1 MKLVVSSI
9 VLAVAFLGGM
19 ASATADD
26 RTQKY
31 RSGGCE
37 VERKYGDT
45 GKYESKGRMQAWPR
59 RRAPLLRRREQ
70 GGIQAQRLRGQARVE
85 AERRV
90 QGRGQ
95 VRLSATLV
103 TLPSTINPVRQVATP
118 SLILSILRPPSASK
132 SYISSSIRS
141 RARPPGQ

>member
-1 MKLVVSSI
+1 MKPVVSSPAVSSPAVSSI

-45 GKYESKGRMQAWPR
+45 GKYESK
-59 RRAPLLRRREQ
+59 
-70 GGIQAQRLRGQARVE
+70 VE
-85 AERRV
+85 CKP
-90 QGRGQ
+90 GRG
-95 VRLSATLV
+95 VTHLSSGGEGKEEFRRNGCEV
-103 TLPSTINPVRQVATP
+103 KREWKQSGEYKEEV
-118 SLILSILRPPSASK
+118 K
-132 SYISSSIRS
+132 CD
-141 RARPPGQ
+141 